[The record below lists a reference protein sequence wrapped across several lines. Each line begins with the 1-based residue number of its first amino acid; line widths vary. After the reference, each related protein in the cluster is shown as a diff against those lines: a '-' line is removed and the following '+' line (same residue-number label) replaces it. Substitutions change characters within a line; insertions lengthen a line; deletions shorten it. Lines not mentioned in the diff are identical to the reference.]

1 MKIQIKLHSA
11 MNSNPS
17 CQHRS
22 LPRQK
27 RAPVSAE
34 INCNE
39 IQISSEINKQQL
51 SSHDL
56 ALCHLVFACFD
67 KTLVEIQKQ
76 G

>member
-1 MKIQIKLHSA
+1 
-11 MNSNPS
+11 MNSIQVVSTKVCHDKNV
-17 CQHRS
+17 HKTA
-22 LPRQK
+22 K
-27 RAPVSAE
+27 RAPESAE